1 MGPTTL
7 RISSL
12 GLSLWAL
19 GCSATAAGEGT
30 PLAGAAGAGPGSG
43 SGGGSLV
50 LDAGGGGGSAGAAAT
65 CTNVDLLFVVDNS
78 GSMADQQQS
87 LIASFDGFVKGI
99 RDKLSGALSYH
110 IGVVSTDDYGGNA
123 PGCTQI
129 GSLITRTGG
138 IQSSNQECG
147 PFASAARFMD
157 ATEPD
162 LGGKFACAARV
173 GVGGADDER
182 PMRAMLNALRPE
194 TNAPGACNAGFS
206 RLDSLLVV
214 VLITDED
221 DVPDQCESETSCAT
235 YGSGGNPQAWYDEIV
250 SYKGGVAKNIVM
262 LSLIGKK
269 ADNACGAQVAA
280 KHIGFANRFGE
291 NGHTGDVCAPSYA
304 AFFTEALPTIA
315 TACKNYEPPK

>member
-1 MGPTTL
+1 MT
-7 RISSL
+7 RIARLL
-12 GLSLWAL
+12 GLGWMLTEL
-19 GCSATAAGEGT
+19 GCSATAASESA
-30 PLAGAAGAGPGSG
+30 PGAASGDAGSG
-43 SGGGSLV
+43 SGGSLA
-50 LDAGGGGGSAGAAAT
+50 LGPGAGGGGGGAAAT

-110 IGVVSTDDYGGNA
+110 VGVVSTDDYGGNA

-129 GSLITRTGG
+129 GSLVTRTGG
-138 IQSSNQECG
+138 IQSSNQDCG
-147 PFASAARFMD
+147 PFASSARFLD

-162 LGGKFACAARV
+162 LAGKFACAAKV

-194 TNAPGACNAGFS
+194 MNAPGACNAGFS
-206 RLDSLLVV
+206 RLDSLLIV

-235 YGSGGNPQAWYDEIV
+235 YGSGGNPQSWYDEIV
-250 SYKGGVAKNIVM
+250 AHKGGVAKNIVV
-262 LSLIGKK
+262 LSLIGRK

-280 KHIGFANRFGE
+280 KHIGFANRFGD
-291 NGHTGDVCAPSYA
+291 NGHIGDVCAPSYDG
-304 AFFTEALPTIA
+304 FFSEVLPAIE